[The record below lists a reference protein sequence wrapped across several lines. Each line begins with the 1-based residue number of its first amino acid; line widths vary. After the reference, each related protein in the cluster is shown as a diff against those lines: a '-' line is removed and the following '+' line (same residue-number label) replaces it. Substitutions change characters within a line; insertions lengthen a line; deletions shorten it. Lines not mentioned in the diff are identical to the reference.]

1 MKLVEVLQHTI
12 WVDAIRSAEPIVLDC
27 GANRGDFA
35 RWAVDHLGATVYA
48 FEADPILAATLPTV
62 PRLHP
67 YNVAIAGEDGTMQL
81 TRSKNRCTSAC
92 FNPQLEGTD
101 TFTVAAR
108 SLESIRQEHGLAF
121 IDLIKLDIEGA
132 EIEVLEN
139 ISASFLAHVGQISCE
154 FHDFLDATQRPII
167 RKLLQRL
174 QQSGFVVM
182 PISFWSY
189 GDVLLINRRFQSVRH
204 WDRVAIATYKYR
216 TGIQRILS
224 RSLSRVT
231 RRG

>member
-1 MKLVEVLQHTI
+1 MKEVLQHTI

-62 PRLHP
+62 PHLHP
-67 YNVAIAGEDGTMQL
+67 YNVAIAGKDG
-81 TRSKNRCTSAC
+81 
-92 FNPQLEGTD
+92 
-101 TFTVAAR
+101 
-108 SLESIRQEHGLAF
+108 
-121 IDLIKLDIEGA
+121 
-132 EIEVLEN
+132 
-139 ISASFLAHVGQISCE
+139 
-154 FHDFLDATQRPII
+154 
-167 RKLLQRL
+167 
-174 QQSGFVVM
+174 
-182 PISFWSY
+182 
-189 GDVLLINRRFQSVRH
+189 
-204 WDRVAIATYKYR
+204 

>member
-108 SLESIRQEHGLAF
+108 SLESIRQEHGLSF

-139 ISASFLAHVGQISCE
+139 ISDSFLAHVGQISCE

-167 RKLLQRL
+167 RKLL
-174 QQSGFVVM
+174 
-182 PISFWSY
+182 
-189 GDVLLINRRFQSVRH
+189 
-204 WDRVAIATYKYR
+204 
-216 TGIQRILS
+216 
-224 RSLSRVT
+224 
-231 RRG
+231 